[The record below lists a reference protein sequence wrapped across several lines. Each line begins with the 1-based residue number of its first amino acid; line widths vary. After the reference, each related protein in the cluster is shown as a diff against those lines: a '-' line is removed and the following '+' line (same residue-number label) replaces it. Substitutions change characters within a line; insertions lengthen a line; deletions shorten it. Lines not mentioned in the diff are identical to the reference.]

1 MKFLVMGAG
10 LQGSACAYDLLQNA
24 DVSRVVV
31 ADLNLERLPGFL
43 QRMRDDAR
51 LELVRA
57 DARDLD
63 ALRTLLSD
71 VDGCLNALPYYFNL
85 EVATL
90 AVSAG
95 VHYAD
100 LGGNTAIVFQ
110 QLQLD
115 EIAKA
120 HRASAIPDCGLAP
133 GMVNILAA
141 AGIKQLDETDTVK
154 IRVGGLPQ
162 NPIPPLK
169 YQIVYSL
176 HGVLDYYTTPSWVV
190 RGGEPK
196 QVDALSEVETVQFP
210 DPVGELEAFHTA
222 GGLST
227 MPWTY
232 QGKVRAMEYKT
243 LRYPGHASIMRA
255 IRSLGL
261 LDLTPMP
268 VRGQTVIPRDVF
280 IACAEPRLHRPDGR
294 DLVALRVEVEGR
306 RQGEPLRVVYDLL
319 DYFDEANGVSAMER
333 TTGYSLS
340 VTGQLQVAGKTRS
353 PGVFTPDQAM
363 PADAYIEE
371 LARRGIRIQ
380 HRIEALIRSE

>member
-1 MKFLVMGAG
+1 MRFLVLGAG
-10 LQGSACAYDLLQNA
+10 LQGSACAYDLLQNPA
-24 DVSRVVV
+24 VQRVVV
-31 ADLNLERLPGFL
+31 ADMSLDRLPPFL
-43 QRMRDDAR
+43 QRMRDDPR

-57 DARDLD
+57 DARDLE
-63 ALRTLLSD
+63 AVRGLLSG
-71 VDGCLNALPYYFNL
+71 VAGCLNALPYYFNL

-90 AVSAG
+90 AVTAG

-115 EIAKA
+115 EIAKSRHA
-120 HRASAIPDCGLAP
+120 CAIPDCGLAP

-141 AGIKQLDETDTVK
+141 AGIRQLNETDTVK

-162 NPIPPLK
+162 NPMPPLK

-190 RGGEPK
+190 RDGEPK
-196 QVDALSEVETVQFP
+196 QVDALSDVEIVQFP

-232 QGKVRAMEYKT
+232 QGKVRVMEYKT
-243 LRYPGHASIMRA
+243 LRYPGHAAIMRA

-261 LDLTPMP
+261 LDLTPMQ
-268 VRGQTVIPRDVF
+268 VRGQTVIPREVF
-280 IACAEPRLHRPDGR
+280 IACAEPRLHQPEGR

-306 RQGEPLRVVYDLL
+306 RDGDPLRVVYDLL
-319 DYFDEANGVSAMER
+319 DFFDEANGVSAMER

-340 VTGQLQVAGKTRS
+340 ITGQLQVGGKTRS
-353 PGVFTPDQAM
+353 PGVFTPDLAM
-363 PADAYIEE
+363 PAELYIDE

-380 HRIEALIRSE
+380 HRVESLIRSE